1 MEMTMP
7 DITRPR
13 LTLGPLLYYWP
24 RDRVH
29 EFYEQAADSP
39 VDTVHL
45 GEAVCGKRHEV
56 RFEDWLAIGRKLA
69 DRGKEVVLSTC
80 ELIESEA
87 DLRVMRRVTGNGLFM
102 VEANDLGAVNLLAG
116 KGDFVA
122 GPYLNMYSRLSM
134 DFYRRQGA
142 VRWVAPIELGAGGI
156 GEILRDYAEEIETEV
171 FTYGRIPLAISA
183 RCFTARYNNES
194 KDECGFRCIEH
205 ADGMLLST
213 QDDQPFL
220 TLNGLQTQSAQVHN
234 LADSIEQLRALGIDR
249 LRISPQS
256 AGTFDVIRLFDEVAS
271 GALDGDEALKR
282 MQQWAPSGHCN
293 GYWHGRP
300 GLEMH

>member
-1 MEMTMP
+1 MTMP

-256 AGTFDVIRLFDEVAS
+256 AGTFDVIRLFDEEAS

>member
-1 MEMTMP
+1 MP

-45 GEAVCGKRHEV
+45 GEAVCGKRHEL

-116 KGDFVA
+116 KEDFVA

-256 AGTFDVIRLFDEVAS
+256 AGTFDVIRLFDEVAA
-271 GALDGDEALKR
+271 GALAGDEALKR

>member
-1 MEMTMP
+1 MP

-142 VRWVAPIELGAGGI
+142 VRWVAPIELGAEGI

-256 AGTFDVIRLFDEVAS
+256 AGTFDVIRLFDEVAA
-271 GALDGDEALKR
+271 GALAGDEALKR
-282 MQQWAPSGHCN
+282 MQQWAPYGHCN

>member
-1 MEMTMP
+1 MP

-29 EFYEQAADSP
+29 QFYEQAADSP
-39 VDTVHL
+39 VDTIHL
-45 GEAVCGKRHEV
+45 GEAVCGKRHELRV
-56 RFEDWLAIGRKLA
+56 EDWLAIGRKLA

-142 VRWVAPIELGAGGI
+142 VRWVAPIELGAEGI

-171 FTYGRIPLAISA
+171 FAYGRIPLAISA

-234 LADSIEQLRALGIDR
+234 LADSIEQPRALGIDR

-271 GALDGDEALKR
+271 GALAGDEALKR

>member
-1 MEMTMP
+1 MP

-69 DRGKEVVLSTC
+69 DSGKEVVLSTC

-142 VRWVAPIELGAGGI
+142 VRWVAPIELGAEGI

-171 FTYGRIPLAISA
+171 FAYGRIPLAISA

-256 AGTFDVIRLFDEVAS
+256 AGTFDVIRLFDEVAA
-271 GALDGDEALKR
+271 GALAGDEALKR
-282 MQQWAPSGHCN
+282 MQQWAPYGHCN

>member
-1 MEMTMP
+1 MTMP

>member
-1 MEMTMP
+1 MP

-171 FTYGRIPLAISA
+171 FAYGRIPLAISA

-256 AGTFDVIRLFDEVAS
+256 AGTFDVIRLFDEVAA
-271 GALDGDEALKR
+271 GALAGDEALKR

>member
-1 MEMTMP
+1 MP

-69 DRGKEVVLSTC
+69 DSGKEVVLSTC

-171 FTYGRIPLAISA
+171 FAYGRIPLAISA

-256 AGTFDVIRLFDEVAS
+256 AGTFDVIRLFDEVAA
-271 GALDGDEALKR
+271 GALAGDEALKR
-282 MQQWAPSGHCN
+282 MQQWAPYGHCN

>member
-1 MEMTMP
+1 MP

-69 DRGKEVVLSTC
+69 DSGKEVVLSTC

-171 FTYGRIPLAISA
+171 FAYGRIPLAISA

-256 AGTFDVIRLFDEVAS
+256 AGTFDVIRLFDEVAA
-271 GALDGDEALKR
+271 GALAGDEALKR

>member
-1 MEMTMP
+1 MTMP

-171 FTYGRIPLAISA
+171 FAYGRIPLAISA

-256 AGTFDVIRLFDEVAS
+256 AGTFDVIRLFDEVAA
-271 GALDGDEALKR
+271 GALAGDEALKR

>member
-1 MEMTMP
+1 MTMP

-87 DLRVMRRVTGNGLFM
+87 DLRVMRRVTGNGLFI

-142 VRWVAPIELGAGGI
+142 VRWVAPIELGAEGI

-171 FTYGRIPLAISA
+171 FAYGRIPLAISA

-256 AGTFDVIRLFDEVAS
+256 AGTFDVIRLFDEVAA
-271 GALDGDEALKR
+271 GALAGDEALKR

>member
-1 MEMTMP
+1 MP

-69 DRGKEVVLSTC
+69 DSGKEVVLSTC

-116 KGDFVA
+116 KEDFVA

-171 FTYGRIPLAISA
+171 FAYGRIPLAISA

-256 AGTFDVIRLFDEVAS
+256 AGTFDVIRLFDEVAA
-271 GALDGDEALKR
+271 GALAGDEALKR

>member
-1 MEMTMP
+1 MTMP

-45 GEAVCGKRHEV
+45 GEAVCGKRHEL

-116 KGDFVA
+116 KEDFVA

-171 FTYGRIPLAISA
+171 FAYGRIPLAISA

-256 AGTFDVIRLFDEVAS
+256 AGTFDVIRLFDEVAA
-271 GALDGDEALKR
+271 GALAGDEALKR

>member
-1 MEMTMP
+1 MNMP
-7 DITRPR
+7 DTSRLR

-29 EFYEQAADSP
+29 DFYEQVAASP

-45 GEAVCGKRHEV
+45 GEAVCGKRHELRV
-56 RFEDWLAIGRKLA
+56 GDWMAIGRKLA
-69 DRGKEVVLSTC
+69 DAGKEVVLSTC
-80 ELIESEA
+80 ELIESET
-87 DLRVMRRVTGNGLFM
+87 DLRVMRRVAANGEFL

-116 KGDFVA
+116 KGAFVA
-122 GPYLNMYSRLSM
+122 GPWLNMYGRLSM

-142 VRWVAPIELGAGGI
+142 VRWVPPIELSAAGV
-156 GEILRDYAEEIETEV
+156 GEVLRGYEHEIETEV
-171 FTYGRIPLAISA
+171 FAYGRIPLAISA
-183 RCFTARYNNES
+183 RCFTARYNNDS

-234 LADSIEQLRALGIDR
+234 LADAVEQMRELGVDR
-249 LRISPQS
+249 LRISPQ
-256 AGTFDVIRLFDEVAS
+256 ATGTIEVINLFHDIVS
-271 GALDGDEALKR
+271 GAVSGAEAMQR
-282 MQQWAPSGHCN
+282 MPQWAASGHCN

-300 GLEMH
+300 GLELH

>member
-1 MEMTMP
+1 MTMP

-142 VRWVAPIELGAGGI
+142 VRWVAPIELGAEGI

-171 FTYGRIPLAISA
+171 FAYGRIPLAISA

-256 AGTFDVIRLFDEVAS
+256 AGTFDVIRLFDEVAA
-271 GALDGDEALKR
+271 GALAGDEALKR
-282 MQQWAPSGHCN
+282 MQQWAPYGHCN

>member
-1 MEMTMP
+1 MTMT
-7 DITRPR
+7 DTTHPR
-13 LTLGPLLYYWP
+13 FTLGPLLYYWP

-29 EFYEQAADSP
+29 AFYEQAAEAP
-39 VDTVHL
+39 IDTVHL
-45 GEAVCGKRHEV
+45 GEAVCGKRHEL
-56 RFEDWLAIGRKLA
+56 RLEDWLAIGRKLA
-69 DRGKEVVLSTC
+69 DSGKEVVLSTC

-87 DLRVMRRVTGNGLFM
+87 DLRVMRRVTGNGQFM

-122 GPYLNMYSRLSM
+122 GPYLNMYSRLSV

-142 VRWVAPIELGAGGI
+142 VRWVAPIELGAAGI
-156 GEILRDYAEEIETEV
+156 GEILRGYAETIETEV
-171 FTYGRIPLAISA
+171 FAYGRIPLAISA

-205 ADGMLLST
+205 ADGLLLST

-234 LADSIEQLRALGIDR
+234 LAGAVEQLRELGVDH

-256 AGTFDVIRLFDEVAS
+256 AGTFEVVRLFHEITT
-271 GALDGDEALKR
+271 GALSGEDALKR
-282 MQQWAPSGHCN
+282 MQPWAPSGHCN

-300 GLEMH
+300 GLELH

>member
-1 MEMTMP
+1 MP

-45 GEAVCGKRHEV
+45 GEAVCGKRHEL

-116 KGDFVA
+116 KEDFVA

-171 FTYGRIPLAISA
+171 FAYGRIPLAISA

-256 AGTFDVIRLFDEVAS
+256 AGTFDVIRLFDEVAA
-271 GALDGDEALKR
+271 GALAGDEALKR

>member
-1 MEMTMP
+1 MP
-7 DITRPR
+7 DATRPR

-87 DLRVMRRVTGNGLFM
+87 DLRVMRRVTGNGLFL

-142 VRWVAPIELGAGGI
+142 VRWVAPIELGAAGI

-171 FTYGRIPLAISA
+171 FAYGRIPLAISA

-234 LADSIEQLRALGIDR
+234 LADSVQQLRALGIDR

-256 AGTFDVIRLFDEVAS
+256 TGTFDVIRLFDEVAA
-271 GALDGDEALKR
+271 GALAGAEALQR
-282 MQQWAPSGHCN
+282 MRQWAPSGHCN

>member
-1 MEMTMP
+1 MTMP

-122 GPYLNMYSRLSM
+122 GPYLNMYSCLSM

-171 FTYGRIPLAISA
+171 FAYGRIPLAISA

-256 AGTFDVIRLFDEVAS
+256 AGTFDVIRLFDEVAA
-271 GALDGDEALKR
+271 GALAGDEALKR

>member
-1 MEMTMP
+1 MP

>member
-1 MEMTMP
+1 MTMP

-39 VDTVHL
+39 VDTIHL

-56 RFEDWLAIGRKLA
+56 RVEDWLAIGRKLA

-142 VRWVAPIELGAGGI
+142 VRWVAPIELGAEGI

-171 FTYGRIPLAISA
+171 FAYGRIPLAISA

-256 AGTFDVIRLFDEVAS
+256 AGTFDVIRLFDEVAA
-271 GALDGDEALKR
+271 GALAGDEALKR

>member
-1 MEMTMP
+1 MP

-142 VRWVAPIELGAGGI
+142 VRWVAPIELGAEGI

-171 FTYGRIPLAISA
+171 FAYGRIPLAISA

-256 AGTFDVIRLFDEVAS
+256 AGTFDVIRLFDEVAA
-271 GALDGDEALKR
+271 GALAGDEALKR
-282 MQQWAPSGHCN
+282 MQQWAPYGHCN